1 MKRIFI
7 SFFLFVV
14 IVFAVINYVFG
25 PVVSSVVA
33 HYMKQQITDY
43 NRGLVKGV
51 FYVVNDDLKQFSEDQ
66 WPAYINQLKP
76 NFGFPINIKQTGE
89 IEFTPDEQHQLD
101 NGLIVVRG
109 DGETFF
115 HRIRKTSKLLVVGPV
130 PEIETGNL
138 WIEILI
144 YASLIVLLGGLSILW
159 AFPFWKKLRHISQSA
174 VAFGNGDFN
183 SRARV
188 SRRSALEPLA
198 DSFNSMAD
206 QIQQLINSRKELTN
220 AVSHELRTPIARIR
234 FSMEML
240 ETAPGKQERHHYIGE
255 IQKDIDELDE
265 LVAESLAYARFDRN
279 IPVVNLKSVQ
289 IDPWLADI
297 TAKAMRGNASLH
309 FDHENRLAGKNNTAN
324 FDPRFMG
331 RAIDNLIRN
340 ASMHATHRVALI
352 LDQEGQDC
360 IVHVDDDGSGILK
373 ADRERIFN
381 PFTRLET
388 SRNRKYGGYGLGL
401 AIVDRVVKWHGGHV
415 AVSDSP
421 LGGARFTIRWPG
433 FSSLESTDDVRGQEK
448 NSTP

>member
-14 IVFAVINYVFG
+14 IVFAVIVYVFG
-25 PVVSSVVA
+25 PVANRVVA
-33 HYMKQQITDY
+33 HYLKQQITDY
-43 NRGLVKGV
+43 NRDLVKGI
-51 FYVVNDDLKQFSEDQ
+51 FYVVNDDLKQLPEDQ
-66 WPAYINQLKP
+66 WPAYIDQLKP
-76 NFGFPINIKQTGE
+76 NFGFPVNIKQTGE
-89 IEFTPDEQHQLD
+89 VEFTPDEQRQLE
-101 NGLIVVRG
+101 NGLILVREEG
-109 DGETFF
+109 KEFF

-130 PEIETGNL
+130 PEIETGL
-138 WIEILI
+138 WIDILI
-144 YASLIVLLGGLSILW
+144 YGSMIVLLGGLSILW

-183 SRARV
+183 SRASV

-255 IQKDIDELDE
+255 IQKDVDELDE
-265 LVAESLAYARFDRN
+265 LVAESLAYARFDRD
-279 IPVVNLKSVQ
+279 ISVVNLKSVE

-297 TAKAMRGNASLH
+297 TDKAMRGNTRLH
-309 FDHENRLAGKNNTAN
+309 FDYENRLAGKNNAAN
-324 FDPRFMG
+324 LDLRYMG

-340 ASMHATHRVALI
+340 ASTHAAHRVALI
-352 LDQEGQDC
+352 LDQEGPDC
-360 IVHVDDDGSGILK
+360 IIHVDDDGPGIPE
-373 ADRERIFN
+373 ADRERIFE

-388 SRNRKYGGYGLGL
+388 SRSRESGGYGLGL
-401 AIVDRVVKWHGGHV
+401 SIVDRVVKWHGGQV
-415 AVSDSP
+415 DVSDSP
-421 LGGARFTIRWPG
+421 LGGARLTIRWPG
-433 FSSLESTDDVRGQEK
+433 FSSLENRDDVRNQK
-448 NSTP
+448 DNMVS